1 MAAKPSSASARVR
14 GSELA
19 RSAGLS
25 VQQVRN
31 YVEWGM
37 LPPADRAPNGYR
49 VFTPHH
55 VDALRVVRQL
65 IEGHGWQRAR
75 DIMRLVHAG
84 DIARAIATVDESHAD
99 LHRQRTQVT
108 NMLRAFD
115 GELPE
120 RLNVRRPVRIT
131 DAAAAVR
138 VRPSALRY
146 WERLG
151 LLTTI
156 RERGTGYRVYDTAQL
171 TRAQVIVMLRE
182 AGYGLP
188 DVREVISG
196 MNGAD
201 PSRTRAALAR
211 REEELDRISLARLRG
226 TAALHDYLVRW
237 DPAQPPRPRRR
248 GSS

>member
-1 MAAKPSSASARVR
+1 MPGDVEKPSTGTERVR
-14 GSELA
+14 GSDLA
-19 RSAGLS
+19 RSGGLS

-49 VFTPHH
+49 LFTTRH
-55 VDALRVVRQL
+55 VDALGVVRLL
-65 IEGHGWQRAR
+65 IEGHGWQRAH
-75 DIMRLVHAG
+75 DIMRSVHSGMVFEAL
-84 DIARAIATVDESHAD
+84 ALVDESHAD
-99 LHRQRTQVT
+99 LHRQRTQVK
-108 NMLRAFD
+108 NMLRAFE

-120 RLNVRRPVRIT
+120 RLNVRRPIRIT
-131 DAAAAVR
+131 DAAAVVR

-151 LLTTI
+151 LLTTA

-171 TRAQVIVMLRE
+171 TRAQVIAMLRE
-182 AGYGLP
+182 AGYTLP
-188 DVREVISG
+188 DVREVIGG

-211 REEELDRISLARLRG
+211 REQDLDRLSLARLRG
-226 TAALHDYLVRW
+226 TAALHDYLTRW
-237 DPAQPPRPRRR
+237 PPQPT
-248 GSS
+248 